1 MATYTV
7 THKQVLDNYAV
18 IATLQ
23 PNEITVGQTFTVA
36 GMGAPYDGAQVAYA
50 LPQYLF
56 TGTSTQGDLNYD
68 PAKLI
73 PNQLLFKVTASN
85 VDRVAATGTVTFTEL
100 SNCTWITISD
110 LEDYLGFTIA
120 NPSSDYD
127 YATIC
132 VGAANAYA
140 YRKRREAGYFDSSLS
155 TVPSQ
160 DVKLGTMIYAGQTY
174 KSRSSIDQFASYE
187 QMTTAAPVGSSMGEI
202 MRLLGVNRPAVA

>member
-1 MATYTV
+1 MATYTI
-7 THKQVLDNYAV
+7 THKQLLDNYAV

-23 PNEITVGQTFTVA
+23 PNEITVGQSFTVA
-36 GMGAPYDGAQVAYA
+36 GVGAPFNGTFVAYA

-56 TGTSTQGDLNYD
+56 TGVSNQGDLEFD
-68 PAKLI
+68 PARLI
-73 PNQLLFKVTASN
+73 PNQIVYAVTGSN
-85 VDRVAATGTVTFTEL
+85 VDRVAATGTVTYTVP
-100 SNCTWITISD
+100 SSCTWITLSD

-132 VGAANAYA
+132 VAAANAYA

-160 DVKLGTMIYAGQTY
+160 DVRLGTMIYAGQTY

-187 QMTTAAPVGSSMGEI
+187 QMATAAPVGSSMGEI
-202 MRLLGVNRPAVA
+202 MRLLGVNKPAVA

>member
-1 MATYTV
+1 MATYSV
-7 THKQVLDNYAV
+7 THKQLLDDYAV
-18 IATLQ
+18 IATLE
-23 PNEITVGQTFTVA
+23 PNEITVGQSFTVS
-36 GMGAPYDGAQVAYA
+36 GMGAPFDGTFTAYA
-50 LPQYLF
+50 LPQFLF
-56 TGTSTQGDLNYD
+56 TGVSTQGDLEFD
-68 PAKLI
+68 PARLI
-73 PNQLLFKVTASN
+73 PNQIIYARTGSN
-85 VDRVAATGTVTFTEL
+85 VDRVAATGTVTFTVL
-100 SNCTWITISD
+100 SSCTWITVAD

-120 NPSSDYD
+120 NPSSDFD

-187 QMTTAAPVGSSMGEI
+187 QMATAAPVGSSMGEI
-202 MRLLGVNRPAVA
+202 MRLLGVNKPAVA

>member
-1 MATYTV
+1 MATYTI
-7 THKQVLDNYAV
+7 THKQLLDNYAV

-23 PNEITVGQTFTVA
+23 PNEITVGQSFTVA
-36 GMGAPYDGAQVAYA
+36 GVGAPFIGTFVAYA

-56 TGTSTQGDLNYD
+56 TGVSNQGDLEFD
-68 PAKLI
+68 PARLI
-73 PNQLLFKVTASN
+73 PNQIVYAVTGSN
-85 VDRVAATGTVTFTEL
+85 VDRVAATGTVTYTVP
-100 SNCTWITISD
+100 SSCTWITLAD

-132 VGAANAYA
+132 VAAANAYA

-160 DVKLGTMIYAGQTY
+160 DVRLGTMIYAGQTY

-187 QMTTAAPVGSSMGEI
+187 QMATAAPVGSSMGEI
-202 MRLLGVNRPAVA
+202 MRLLGVNKPAVA